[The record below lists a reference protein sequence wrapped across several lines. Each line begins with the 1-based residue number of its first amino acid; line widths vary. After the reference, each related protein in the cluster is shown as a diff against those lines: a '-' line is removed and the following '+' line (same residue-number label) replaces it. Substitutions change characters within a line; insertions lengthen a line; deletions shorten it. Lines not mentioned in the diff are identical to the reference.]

1 MACRQRNGTRDS
13 DAPGGTPSTRSYF
26 CLLADFVAYDAADC
40 RTTNRSDSA
49 AARQYCTCDAADSGT
64 DRGVFVL
71 RGHSRTTCQAKNRYH
86 HKRLNCKPLFRFH
99 WNTSI

>member
-1 MACRQRNGTRDS
+1 MPLAHNSTWDS

-26 CLLADFVAYDAADC
+26 CLLADFVPYDAADR
-40 RTTNRSDSA
+40 RTTDRPDSA
-49 AARQYCTCDAADSGT
+49 ATRQYRSRNATDAST

-71 RGHSRTTCQAKNRYH
+71 RGHSGTTGQAENRYH